1 MHHTHKYYLK
11 ILKFKFILHRVFTS
25 RFSFT
30 VYFTQQINK
39 GVNRYNIYFIFKYSV
54 EIKNNL
60 LSTLLYIYRNNYI
73 CRIFL
78 KFKTKPQITKIMID
92 GSFRD
97 NLKQPGNFSWIKFH

>member
-60 LSTLLYIYRNNYI
+60 LSTLLYIEI
-73 CRIFL
+73 
-78 KFKTKPQITKIMID
+78 IT
-92 GSFRD
+92 SVEFFS
-97 NLKQPGNFSWIKFH
+97 NLKLNHK